1 MKSAKPQ
8 PATFKAN
15 KIDTRSPLLH
25 LDIKRCRAN
34 ILKHSVWEWC
44 VACAAD
50 ELVECT
56 VDNCYSLDFVWVQG
70 RELKTA
76 SKWVSQLPFQ
86 NARFYHQSAVRFML
100 RFGICTYAD
109 CKVGF
114 RCTGRYENIF
124 KEPLALIEAGLTE
137 SLRKAGINEWVG
149 ATQIEEADRYI
160 VRTASK
166 SEQPLHKGKYY

>member
-1 MKSAKPQ
+1 
-8 PATFKAN
+8 
-15 KIDTRSPLLH
+15 
-25 LDIKRCRAN
+25 
-34 ILKHSVWEWC
+34 
-44 VACAAD
+44 
-50 ELVECT
+50 
-56 VDNCYSLDFVWVQG
+56 
-70 RELKTA
+70 
-76 SKWVSQLPFQ
+76 
-86 NARFYHQSAVRFML
+86 ML

-124 KEPLALIEAGLTE
+124 REPLEVIEAGLTE

-149 ATQIEEADRYI
+149 AIQIEEADRYI

>member
-15 KIDTRSPLLH
+15 KIDTRSQLLH

-56 VDNCYSLDFVWVQG
+56 VDNCYALDFVWVEG

-76 SKWVSQLPFQ
+76 SKWVSQQPFQ
-86 NARFYHQSAVRFML
+86 NLS
-100 RFGICTYAD
+100 
-109 CKVGF
+109 
-114 RCTGRYENIF
+114 
-124 KEPLALIEAGLTE
+124 LIH
-137 SLRKAGINEWVG
+137 I
-149 ATQIEEADRYI
+149 
-160 VRTASK
+160 
-166 SEQPLHKGKYY
+166 